1 MKDIPAY
8 ILLGIYVIFLFI
20 NPEPTILWPIFFLLG
35 LIYDVWVLNY
45 WKKHHDGFN
54 IYVSLILLVM
64 SVTLFGFTLFEYVLD
79 RVFSI

>member
-35 LIYDVWVLNY
+35 LIYAVWVLNY